1 MRRQVVAG
9 GEPLYPHQGDDVESH
24 SSYIEAVM
32 CVFCGDSKEVTHMVR
47 WQIRYIR
54 AAIAL
59 GGFAALL
66 VDAGAGLRWK

>member
-1 MRRQVVAG
+1 V
-9 GEPLYPHQGDDVESH
+9 
-24 SSYIEAVM
+24 
-32 CVFCGDSKEVTHMVR
+32 CGDEKEVTHMVR

-54 AAIAL
+54 AMVAL

>member
-1 MRRQVVAG
+1 V
-9 GEPLYPHQGDDVESH
+9 
-24 SSYIEAVM
+24 
-32 CVFCGDSKEVTHMVR
+32 CVCGDEKEVTHMVR

-54 AAIAL
+54 AMIAL